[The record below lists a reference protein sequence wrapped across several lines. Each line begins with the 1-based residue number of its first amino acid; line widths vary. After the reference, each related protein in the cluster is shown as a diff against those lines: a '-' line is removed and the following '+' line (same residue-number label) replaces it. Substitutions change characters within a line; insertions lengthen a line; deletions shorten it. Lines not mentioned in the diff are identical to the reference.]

1 MSVKTGDKT
10 AAEKQNRKSSQG
22 RQKIIHVL
30 SNTHWDREWRF
41 PFQQTRLLLVSLVD
55 RLLELME
62 TRPDY
67 RYFNFDSQTIFL
79 DDYLE
84 LRPENRE
91 RLAALIRDKRLI
103 VGPWYTLPE
112 EYCVGGESLVRNL
125 LMGRRVGD
133 SFGYTSRVGYTPTSY
148 GQISQM
154 AQLYAGFDVDGIIFY
169 RGICPDECTNEYFLE
184 SPDGTRILGVRLS
197 RYVSR
202 GAFFLY
208 VSRRTMHEKDFRGYQ
223 WGDEGC
229 LPFHFCRADED
240 HEEEPVLLRTPYR
253 NTCNLEHIEE
263 GVRQAMDDV
272 LASATTDCLVLF
284 DGMDS
289 TAPNPNLPEILEAA
303 NRVHPDWKFEHSSL
317 PRFLEDLKSRIQPD
331 QMTVLKGER
340 RHPSVD
346 NMFNAFL
353 KDSIS
358 SRMYLKQRNA
368 QVERALIRWAEPFS
382 CLAWMMGAMEYPSAP
397 LTKAWKELLA
407 CHPHDSIAGLSP
419 DQIHKDMMARF
430 DQAQIVADTLSRNA
444 IGELVARID
453 TSSSAPEDVL
463 VTLFNPLPSERNDV
477 VPVYVDFPRDKEYRA
492 FDVFDDQGERVPA
505 QIISREESYLIATEP
520 SELPMTFYTTKWKMA
535 LEAKNIPAL
544 GYKTFTVRPKEG
556 YRSNY
561 GTQLCSE
568 CEMENEFLKVS
579 IEPNGT
585 LKVKDKAS
593 GQEYSRLLY
602 FEDCGEMGDPWLHRK
617 PFADRVQNTLGC
629 RADIQLLEDGP
640 LLTTFSVA
648 LRWSLPAELDRDIK
662 QRSEH
667 EKEMRIVS
675 RISLRKGVPRVGITV
690 EVDNTVRDHR
700 LRVLF
705 DPGFRAEQ
713 AYAHGQFDVLER
725 PVHLPDTSDWLEP
738 KTGTNPQLGTVC
750 VENGQ
755 RGLAVFSLGLTE
767 YEVLD
772 REDSAVALTLL
783 RAFGYPKMSGLF
795 KEDRVVRQGN
805 EGSQCPG
812 THRYELAL
820 YFYRGR
826 WEDNRVLREEAEH
839 KSPPLAVH
847 HGRYRGEGL
856 SRCESFFSLDPDVLC
871 LSGIKK
877 AEDSDEVI
885 VRFYNPTGREVSGR
899 LWCRAAMEGARELK
913 LSEEPLGDLE
923 VEGRHTIRLTVSPKK
938 IVTIGLRFR
947 K

>member
-154 AQLYAGFDVDGIIFY
+154 AQLYAGFDVDGLIIY
-169 RGICPDECTNEYFLE
+169 RGICPAECTNEYFLE

-284 DGMDS
+284 DGMDR

-317 PRFLEDLKSRIQPD
+317 PRFLEDLKSRIQPE
-331 QMTVLKGER
+331 QLTVLKGER

-358 SRMYLKQRNA
+358 SRMYLKLRNA

-382 CLAWMMGAMEYPSAP
+382 CLAWMMGAM
-397 LTKAWKELLA
+397 
-407 CHPHDSIAGLSP
+407 
-419 DQIHKDMMARF
+419 
-430 DQAQIVADTLSRNA
+430 
-444 IGELVARID
+444 
-453 TSSSAPEDVL
+453 
-463 VTLFNPLPSERNDV
+463 
-477 VPVYVDFPRDKEYRA
+477 
-492 FDVFDDQGERVPA
+492 
-505 QIISREESYLIATEP
+505 
-520 SELPMTFYTTKWKMA
+520 
-535 LEAKNIPAL
+535 
-544 GYKTFTVRPKEG
+544 
-556 YRSNY
+556 
-561 GTQLCSE
+561 
-568 CEMENEFLKVS
+568 
-579 IEPNGT
+579 
-585 LKVKDKAS
+585 
-593 GQEYSRLLY
+593 
-602 FEDCGEMGDPWLHRK
+602 
-617 PFADRVQNTLGC
+617 
-629 RADIQLLEDGP
+629 
-640 LLTTFSVA
+640 
-648 LRWSLPAELDRDIK
+648 
-662 QRSEH
+662 
-667 EKEMRIVS
+667 
-675 RISLRKGVPRVGITV
+675 
-690 EVDNTVRDHR
+690 
-700 LRVLF
+700 
-705 DPGFRAEQ
+705 
-713 AYAHGQFDVLER
+713 
-725 PVHLPDTSDWLEP
+725 
-738 KTGTNPQLGTVC
+738 
-750 VENGQ
+750 
-755 RGLAVFSLGLTE
+755 
-767 YEVLD
+767 
-772 REDSAVALTLL
+772 
-783 RAFGYPKMSGLF
+783 
-795 KEDRVVRQGN
+795 
-805 EGSQCPG
+805 
-812 THRYELAL
+812 
-820 YFYRGR
+820 
-826 WEDNRVLREEAEH
+826 
-839 KSPPLAVH
+839 
-847 HGRYRGEGL
+847 
-856 SRCESFFSLDPDVLC
+856 
-871 LSGIKK
+871 
-877 AEDSDEVI
+877 
-885 VRFYNPTGREVSGR
+885 
-899 LWCRAAMEGARELK
+899 
-913 LSEEPLGDLE
+913 
-923 VEGRHTIRLTVSPKK
+923 
-938 IVTIGLRFR
+938 
-947 K
+947 

>member
-1 MSVKTGDKT
+1 
-10 AAEKQNRKSSQG
+10 
-22 RQKIIHVL
+22 
-30 SNTHWDREWRF
+30 
-41 PFQQTRLLLVSLVD
+41 
-55 RLLELME
+55 
-62 TRPDY
+62 
-67 RYFNFDSQTIFL
+67 
-79 DDYLE
+79 
-84 LRPENRE
+84 
-91 RLAALIRDKRLI
+91 
-103 VGPWYTLPE
+103 
-112 EYCVGGESLVRNL
+112 
-125 LMGRRVGD
+125 
-133 SFGYTSRVGYTPTSY
+133 
-148 GQISQM
+148 
-154 AQLYAGFDVDGIIFY
+154 
-169 RGICPDECTNEYFLE
+169 
-184 SPDGTRILGVRLS
+184 
-197 RYVSR
+197 
-202 GAFFLY
+202 
-208 VSRRTMHEKDFRGYQ
+208 
-223 WGDEGC
+223 
-229 LPFHFCRADED
+229 
-240 HEEEPVLLRTPYR
+240 
-253 NTCNLEHIEE
+253 
-263 GVRQAMDDV
+263 
-272 LASATTDCLVLF
+272 
-284 DGMDS
+284 
-289 TAPNPNLPEILEAA
+289 
-303 NRVHPDWKFEHSSL
+303 
-317 PRFLEDLKSRIQPD
+317 
-331 QMTVLKGER
+331 
-340 RHPSVD
+340 
-346 NMFNAFL
+346 
-353 KDSIS
+353 
-358 SRMYLKQRNA
+358 
-368 QVERALIRWAEPFS
+368 
-382 CLAWMMGAMEYPSAP
+382 
-397 LTKAWKELLA
+397 
-407 CHPHDSIAGLSP
+407 
-419 DQIHKDMMARF
+419 MARF

-899 LWCRAAMEGARELK
+899 LWCRAAMKGARELK